1 MSEQADLHGKSAPP
15 HRLEHNGKVYL
26 IPHALSVA
34 DLLDIQETFYQ
45 RAIDSVAKQKH
56 AMDKEDYLAELSALR
71 EKYDDGFYSI
81 QNEYTQ
87 KLIGTEAGS
96 IEFMRHILQVD
107 DRDEL
112 LELAA
117 RKGPELRVIIDQVT
131 QATFAKL
138 GPAVEG
144 KDVGKGP
151 ARLRRAR

>member
-1 MSEQADLHGKSAPP
+1 
-15 HRLEHNGKVYL
+15 
-26 IPHALSVA
+26 
-34 DLLDIQETFYQ
+34 
-45 RAIDSVAKQKH
+45 
-56 AMDKEDYLAELSALR
+56 
-71 EKYDDGFYSI
+71 
-81 QNEYTQ
+81 
-87 KLIGTEAGS
+87 
-96 IEFMRHILQVD
+96 MRHILQVD

-138 GPAVEG
+138 GQAVEG